1 MEKKQKNK
9 WLSFLADGMLSG
21 LMIGIGCVVSMS
33 CENRYLGAFLFSLGL
48 FCIVQFQPDRRHRAP
63 DTVRNGNQGKRHGR
77 DTDGSCTGNHVRQV
91 GRQLA

>member
-33 CENRYLGAFLFSLGL
+33 CENRYLGISVLAGTVLH
-48 FCIVQFQPDRRHRAP
+48 CAVPVWTVHR
-63 DTVRNGNQGKRHGR
+63 QGGIHFRP
-77 DTDGSCTGNHVRQV
+77 
-91 GRQLA
+91 